1 MTLAAVGVLAFL
13 IFETLTRR
21 CVASRMQSETGMKVL
36 AVWRSRS
43 AGWWTMALV
52 FGVAMLTRGIGSIL
66 FFALL
71 SLLLL
76 RELITATPT
85 KIEDH
90 RILCWSFFVVLP
102 MHYVMLALN
111 WYGLFIILIPVYA
124 FLLVPTVVAVSGNLD
139 DFLGRVA
146 RIQWSL
152 MLAVYCVSHAPAIL
166 LLRMAGG
173 RLPNAPALLF
183 LVLVV
188 QARESAAAFVNAWPR
203 THPTLRLDT
212 GWRMSWE
219 GEAAGYAVALAAAW
233 IVRPLTPFS
242 VMQALALAM
251 AVSAMCG
258 AAALCLAGLRSDWG
272 RHASAVIERHGSVV
286 ERALALCFA
295 APLFFHLVRYISG
308 GMSRVGFH

>member
-1 MTLAAVGVLAFL
+1 MTAAVVCVLAFL
-13 IFETLTRR
+13 ILETLTRR
-21 CVASRMQSETGMKVL
+21 CLAARVRSETGMRLL

-43 AGWWTMALV
+43 AGWWTMAVV
-52 FGVAMLTRGIGSIL
+52 FGIALLTRGVGSIL

-85 KIEDH
+85 KVEDH
-90 RILCWSFFVVLP
+90 RILCCSFFVVLP
-102 MHYVMLALN
+102 LHYVTLACN

-124 FLLVPTVVAVSGNLD
+124 FLLVPTAVAVSGNLD

-166 LLRMAGG
+166 MLRLEGG
-173 RLPNAPALLF
+173 RLPNASALLF

-188 QARESAAAFVNAWPR
+188 QARESVAAFVNALPR
-203 THPTLRLDT
+203 THPTLRLGE

-219 GEAAGYAVALAAAW
+219 GVAAGYAAALAAAW
-233 IVRPLTPFS
+233 LVRPLTPFS
-242 VMQALALAM
+242 PMQALAW
-251 AVSAMCG
+251 AVAASAMCG

-272 RHASAVIERHGSVV
+272 RHANAVIERHGSVV
-286 ERALALCFA
+286 ERALSLCFA
-295 APLFFHLVRYISG
+295 APLFFHLVRYFNG
-308 GMSRVGFH
+308 GMTRVGFH

>member
-1 MTLAAVGVLAFL
+1 MTLAAVCVLAFL
-13 IFETLTRR
+13 VLETLTRR
-21 CVASRMQSETGMKVL
+21 GVATRLRSETGMKVL
-36 AVWRSRS
+36 GVWRSRS
-43 AGWWTMALV
+43 VGWWTMAVV
-52 FGVAMLTRGIGSIL
+52 FGVAMLTRGAGSIV

-102 MHYVMLALN
+102 LHYMMLAFN

-124 FLLVPTVVAVSGNLD
+124 FLLVPTMVAVSGNLD

-166 LLRMAGG
+166 MLRMEGG

-188 QARESAAAFVNAWPR
+188 QARESVAAFVNALPR
-203 THPTLRLDT
+203 THPALRLGA

-219 GEAAGYAVALAAAW
+219 GEAAGYAAALAAAW
-233 IVRPLTPFS
+233 LVRPLTPFS
-242 VMQALALAM
+242 VTQALALAT
-251 AVSAMCG
+251 AASAMCA

-272 RHASAVIERHGSVV
+272 RHASVVIERHGSVM
-286 ERALALCFA
+286 ERALSLCFA
-295 APLFFHLVRYISG
+295 APLFFHLVRFFCG
-308 GMSRVGFH
+308 GMTRVGFH